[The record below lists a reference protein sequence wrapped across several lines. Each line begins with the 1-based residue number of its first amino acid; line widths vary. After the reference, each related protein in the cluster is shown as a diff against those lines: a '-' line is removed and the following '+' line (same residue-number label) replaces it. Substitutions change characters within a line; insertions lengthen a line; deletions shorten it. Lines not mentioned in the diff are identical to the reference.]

1 MYRIIKVSDGTE
13 IGVTDAIEFIRY
25 GKNGCFVPAAQD
37 EAIGV
42 AYNCIPYNLIGHD
55 EIEGADT
62 VVVSEI
68 GGAKL
73 MKEKLRNMYEEGL
86 LDTTGLLNAVAKDW
100 ITITDVI
107 EIVGEDNALSVVMSA
122 KLSEISNACN
132 AVIVNGVDIKF
143 GEETVHFNLSIEDQS
158 NINNL
163 FRVVELGGTEYPY
176 QADGGVCR
184 IYTASEIAA
193 IYIAAQT
200 LITTQTTYHN
210 ELSSMYRH

>member
-1 MYRIIKVSDGTE
+1 
-13 IGVTDAIEFIRY
+13 
-25 GKNGCFVPAAQD
+25 
-37 EAIGV
+37 
-42 AYNCIPYNLIGHD
+42 
-55 EIEGADT
+55 
-62 VVVSEI
+62 
-68 GGAKL
+68 

-143 GEETVHFNLSIEDQS
+143 GEENVHFNLSIEDQS

-163 FRVVELGGTEYPY
+163 FRVVELGGTEFPY

-184 IYTASEIAA
+184 IYTAAEIAA

-210 ELSSMYRH
+210 ELKQYVQTLTSAEEVSAIQYGMTLPEPYLTEMNEKLAVAQQQMQAIVDRMQQAAATNQA

>member
-1 MYRIIKVSDGTE
+1 
-13 IGVTDAIEFIRY
+13 
-25 GKNGCFVPAAQD
+25 
-37 EAIGV
+37 
-42 AYNCIPYNLIGHD
+42 
-55 EIEGADT
+55 
-62 VVVSEI
+62 
-68 GGAKL
+68 
-73 MKEKLRNMYEEGL
+73 MKEKLRNMYEESL
-86 LDTTGLLNAVAKDW
+86 IDTTALLNAVAKNW
-100 ITITDVI
+100 ITIADVI

-122 KLSEISNACN
+122 NLSEISNACN

-163 FRVVELGGTEYPY
+163 FRVVELGGTEFPY

-184 IYTASEIAA
+184 IYTAAEIAA

-210 ELSSMYRH
+210 ELKQYVQTLTDVEEVSAVQYGMTLPEPYLTEMNEKLSVAQQQMQAIVGRMQQAAATNQA

>member
-1 MYRIIKVSDGTE
+1 
-13 IGVTDAIEFIRY
+13 
-25 GKNGCFVPAAQD
+25 
-37 EAIGV
+37 
-42 AYNCIPYNLIGHD
+42 
-55 EIEGADT
+55 
-62 VVVSEI
+62 
-68 GGAKL
+68 
-73 MKEKLRNMYEEGL
+73 MKEKLRNMYEESL
-86 LDTTGLLNAVAKDW
+86 IDTTALLNAVAKNW
-100 ITITDVI
+100 ITIADVI

-143 GEETVHFNLSIEDQS
+143 GEEMVHFNLSIEDQS

-163 FRVVELGGTEYPY
+163 FRVVELGGTEFPY

-184 IYTASEIAA
+184 IYTAAEIAA

-210 ELSSMYRH
+210 ELKQYVQTLTDVEEVSAVQYGMTLPEPYLTEMNEKLSVAQQQMQAIVGRMQQAAATNQA

>member
-1 MYRIIKVSDGTE
+1 
-13 IGVTDAIEFIRY
+13 
-25 GKNGCFVPAAQD
+25 
-37 EAIGV
+37 
-42 AYNCIPYNLIGHD
+42 
-55 EIEGADT
+55 
-62 VVVSEI
+62 
-68 GGAKL
+68 
-73 MKEKLRNMYEEGL
+73 MKEKIRNMYEEGL

-143 GEETVHFNLSIEDQS
+143 GEENVHFNLSIEDQS

-163 FRVVELGGTEYPY
+163 FRVVELGGTEFPY

-184 IYTASEIAA
+184 IYTAAEIAA

-210 ELSSMYRH
+210 ELKQYVQTLTSAEEVSAIQYGMTLPEPYLTEMNEKLAVAQQQMQAIVGRMQQAAATNQA

>member
-1 MYRIIKVSDGTE
+1 
-13 IGVTDAIEFIRY
+13 
-25 GKNGCFVPAAQD
+25 
-37 EAIGV
+37 
-42 AYNCIPYNLIGHD
+42 
-55 EIEGADT
+55 
-62 VVVSEI
+62 
-68 GGAKL
+68 

-143 GEETVHFNLSIEDQS
+143 GEENVHFNLSIEDQS

-163 FRVVELGGTEYPY
+163 FRVVELGGTEFPY

-184 IYTASEIAA
+184 IYTAAEIAA
-193 IYIAAQT
+193 IYIAVQT

-210 ELSSMYRH
+210 ELKQYVQTLTSAEEVSAIQYGMTLPEPYLTEMNEKLAVAQQQMQAIVGRMQQAAATNQA

>member
-1 MYRIIKVSDGTE
+1 
-13 IGVTDAIEFIRY
+13 
-25 GKNGCFVPAAQD
+25 
-37 EAIGV
+37 
-42 AYNCIPYNLIGHD
+42 
-55 EIEGADT
+55 
-62 VVVSEI
+62 
-68 GGAKL
+68 

-143 GEETVHFNLSIEDQS
+143 GEENVHFNLSIEDQS

-163 FRVVELGGTEYPY
+163 FRVVELGGTEFPY

-184 IYTASEIAA
+184 IYTAAEIAA

-210 ELSSMYRH
+210 ELKQYVQTLTSAEEVSAIQYGMTLPEPYLTEMNEKLVVAQQQMQAIVGRMQQAAATNQA

>member
-1 MYRIIKVSDGTE
+1 
-13 IGVTDAIEFIRY
+13 
-25 GKNGCFVPAAQD
+25 
-37 EAIGV
+37 
-42 AYNCIPYNLIGHD
+42 
-55 EIEGADT
+55 
-62 VVVSEI
+62 
-68 GGAKL
+68 
-73 MKEKLRNMYEEGL
+73 MKEKLRNIYEEGL

-143 GEETVHFNLSIEDQS
+143 GEENVHFNLSIEDQS

-163 FRVVELGGTEYPY
+163 FRVVELGGTEFPY

-184 IYTASEIAA
+184 IYTAAEIAA

-210 ELSSMYRH
+210 ELKQYVQTLTSAEEVSAIQYGMTLPEPYLTEMNEKLAVAQQQMQAIVGRMQQAAATNQA

>member
-1 MYRIIKVSDGTE
+1 
-13 IGVTDAIEFIRY
+13 
-25 GKNGCFVPAAQD
+25 
-37 EAIGV
+37 
-42 AYNCIPYNLIGHD
+42 
-55 EIEGADT
+55 
-62 VVVSEI
+62 
-68 GGAKL
+68 
-73 MKEKLRNMYEEGL
+73 MKEKLRNMYEESL
-86 LDTTGLLNAVAKDW
+86 IDTTALLNAVAKNW
-100 ITITDVI
+100 ITIADVI
-107 EIVGEDNALSVVMSA
+107 EIVGEDNALYVVMSA

-163 FRVVELGGTEYPY
+163 LRVVELGGTEFPY

-184 IYTASEIAA
+184 IYTAAEIAA

-210 ELSSMYRH
+210 ELKQYVQTLTDVEEVSAVQYGMTLPEPYLTEMNEKLSVAQQQMQAIVGRMQQAAATNQA

>member
-1 MYRIIKVSDGTE
+1 
-13 IGVTDAIEFIRY
+13 
-25 GKNGCFVPAAQD
+25 
-37 EAIGV
+37 
-42 AYNCIPYNLIGHD
+42 
-55 EIEGADT
+55 
-62 VVVSEI
+62 
-68 GGAKL
+68 

-100 ITITDVI
+100 ITITDVV

-143 GEETVHFNLSIEDQS
+143 GEENVHFNLSIEDQS

-163 FRVVELGGTEYPY
+163 FRVVELGGTEFPY

-184 IYTASEIAA
+184 IYTAAEIAA

-210 ELSSMYRH
+210 ELKQYVQTLTSAEEVSAIQYGMTLPEPYLTEMNEKLTVAQQQMQAIVGRMQQAAATNQA

>member
-1 MYRIIKVSDGTE
+1 
-13 IGVTDAIEFIRY
+13 
-25 GKNGCFVPAAQD
+25 
-37 EAIGV
+37 
-42 AYNCIPYNLIGHD
+42 
-55 EIEGADT
+55 
-62 VVVSEI
+62 
-68 GGAKL
+68 

-163 FRVVELGGTEYPY
+163 FRVVELGGTEFPY

-184 IYTASEIAA
+184 IYTAAEIAA

-210 ELSSMYRH
+210 ELKQYVQTLTDVEEVSAVQYGMTLPEPYLTEMNEKLSVAQQQMQAIVGRMQQAAANAGAGE

>member
-1 MYRIIKVSDGTE
+1 
-13 IGVTDAIEFIRY
+13 
-25 GKNGCFVPAAQD
+25 
-37 EAIGV
+37 
-42 AYNCIPYNLIGHD
+42 
-55 EIEGADT
+55 
-62 VVVSEI
+62 
-68 GGAKL
+68 
-73 MKEKLRNMYEEGL
+73 MKEKLRNMYEESL
-86 LDTTGLLNAVAKDW
+86 IDTTALLNAVAKNW
-100 ITITDVI
+100 ITIADVI

-163 FRVVELGGTEYPY
+163 FRVVELGGTEFPY
-176 QADGGVCR
+176 QADGVVCR
-184 IYTASEIAA
+184 IYTAAEIAA

-210 ELSSMYRH
+210 ELKQYVQTLTDVEEVSAVQYGMTLPEPYLTEMNEKLSVAQQQMQAIVGRMQQAAATNQA

>member
-1 MYRIIKVSDGTE
+1 
-13 IGVTDAIEFIRY
+13 
-25 GKNGCFVPAAQD
+25 
-37 EAIGV
+37 
-42 AYNCIPYNLIGHD
+42 
-55 EIEGADT
+55 
-62 VVVSEI
+62 
-68 GGAKL
+68 

-107 EIVGEDNALSVVMSA
+107 EIVGKDNALSVVMSA

-143 GEETVHFNLSIEDQS
+143 GEENVHFNLSIEDQS

-163 FRVVELGGTEYPY
+163 FRVVELGGTEFPY

-184 IYTASEIAA
+184 IYTAAEIAA

-210 ELSSMYRH
+210 ELKQYVQTLTSAEEVSAIQYGMTLPEPYLTEMNEKLAVAQQQMQAIVGRMQQAAATNQA

>member
-1 MYRIIKVSDGTE
+1 
-13 IGVTDAIEFIRY
+13 
-25 GKNGCFVPAAQD
+25 
-37 EAIGV
+37 
-42 AYNCIPYNLIGHD
+42 
-55 EIEGADT
+55 
-62 VVVSEI
+62 
-68 GGAKL
+68 

-143 GEETVHFNLSIEDQS
+143 GEENVHFNLSIEDQS

-163 FRVVELGGTEYPY
+163 FRVVELGGTEFPY

-184 IYTASEIAA
+184 IYTAAEIAA

-210 ELSSMYRH
+210 ELKQYVQTLTSAEEVSAIQYGMTLPEPYLTEMNEKLAVAQQQMQAIVGRMQQAASTNQA

>member
-1 MYRIIKVSDGTE
+1 
-13 IGVTDAIEFIRY
+13 
-25 GKNGCFVPAAQD
+25 
-37 EAIGV
+37 
-42 AYNCIPYNLIGHD
+42 
-55 EIEGADT
+55 
-62 VVVSEI
+62 
-68 GGAKL
+68 

-143 GEETVHFNLSIEDQS
+143 GEENVHFNLSIEDQS

-163 FRVVELGGTEYPY
+163 FRVVELGGTEFPY

-184 IYTASEIAA
+184 IYTAAEIAA

-210 ELSSMYRH
+210 ELKQYVQTLTSAEEVSAIQYGITLPEPYLTEMNEKLAVAQQQMQAIVGRMQQAAATNQA

>member
-1 MYRIIKVSDGTE
+1 
-13 IGVTDAIEFIRY
+13 
-25 GKNGCFVPAAQD
+25 
-37 EAIGV
+37 
-42 AYNCIPYNLIGHD
+42 
-55 EIEGADT
+55 
-62 VVVSEI
+62 
-68 GGAKL
+68 

-143 GEETVHFNLSIEDQS
+143 GEENVHFNLSIEDQS

-163 FRVVELGGTEYPY
+163 FRVVELGGTEFPY

-184 IYTASEIAA
+184 IYTAAEIAA

-210 ELSSMYRH
+210 ELKQYVQTLTDVEEVSAVQYGMTLPEPYLTEMIEKLSVAQQQMQAIVGRMQQAAATNQA

>member
-1 MYRIIKVSDGTE
+1 
-13 IGVTDAIEFIRY
+13 
-25 GKNGCFVPAAQD
+25 
-37 EAIGV
+37 
-42 AYNCIPYNLIGHD
+42 
-55 EIEGADT
+55 
-62 VVVSEI
+62 
-68 GGAKL
+68 

-86 LDTTGLLNAVAKDW
+86 IDTTALLNAVAKNW
-100 ITITDVI
+100 ITIADVI

-163 FRVVELGGTEYPY
+163 FRVVELGGTEFPY

-184 IYTASEIAA
+184 IYTAAEIAA

-210 ELSSMYRH
+210 ELKQYVQTLTDVEEVSAVQYGMTLPEPYLTEMNEKLTVAQQQMQAIVGRMQQAAANAGAGE

>member
-1 MYRIIKVSDGTE
+1 
-13 IGVTDAIEFIRY
+13 
-25 GKNGCFVPAAQD
+25 
-37 EAIGV
+37 
-42 AYNCIPYNLIGHD
+42 
-55 EIEGADT
+55 
-62 VVVSEI
+62 
-68 GGAKL
+68 
-73 MKEKLRNMYEEGL
+73 MKEKLRNMYEESL
-86 LDTTGLLNAVAKDW
+86 IDTTALLNAVAKSW
-100 ITITDVI
+100 ITIADVI

-163 FRVVELGGTEYPY
+163 FRVVELGGTEFPY

-184 IYTASEIAA
+184 IYTAAEIAA

-210 ELSSMYRH
+210 ELKQYVQTLTDVEEVSAVQYGMTLPEPYLTEMNEKLSVAQQQMQAIVGRMQQAAATNQA

>member
-1 MYRIIKVSDGTE
+1 
-13 IGVTDAIEFIRY
+13 
-25 GKNGCFVPAAQD
+25 
-37 EAIGV
+37 
-42 AYNCIPYNLIGHD
+42 
-55 EIEGADT
+55 
-62 VVVSEI
+62 
-68 GGAKL
+68 

-143 GEETVHFNLSIEDQS
+143 GEENVHFNLSIEDQS

-163 FRVVELGGTEYPY
+163 FRVVELGGTEFPY

-184 IYTASEIAA
+184 IYTAAEIAA

-210 ELSSMYRH
+210 ELKQYVQTLTSAEEVSAIQYGMTLPEPYLTEMNEKLAVAQQQMQAIVGKMQQAAATNQA

>member
-1 MYRIIKVSDGTE
+1 
-13 IGVTDAIEFIRY
+13 
-25 GKNGCFVPAAQD
+25 
-37 EAIGV
+37 
-42 AYNCIPYNLIGHD
+42 
-55 EIEGADT
+55 
-62 VVVSEI
+62 
-68 GGAKL
+68 

-143 GEETVHFNLSIEDQS
+143 GEENVHFNLSSEDQS

-163 FRVVELGGTEYPY
+163 FRVVELGGTEFPY

-184 IYTASEIAA
+184 IYTAAEIAA

-210 ELSSMYRH
+210 ELKQYVQTLTSAEEVSAIQYGMTLPEPYLTEMNEKLAVAQQQMQAIVGRMQQAAATNQA

>member
-1 MYRIIKVSDGTE
+1 
-13 IGVTDAIEFIRY
+13 
-25 GKNGCFVPAAQD
+25 
-37 EAIGV
+37 
-42 AYNCIPYNLIGHD
+42 
-55 EIEGADT
+55 
-62 VVVSEI
+62 
-68 GGAKL
+68 

-143 GEETVHFNLSIEDQS
+143 GEENVHFNLSIEDQS

-163 FRVVELGGTEYPY
+163 FRVVELGGTEFPY

-184 IYTASEIAA
+184 IYTAAEIAA
-193 IYIAAQT
+193 IYIAEQT

-210 ELSSMYRH
+210 ELKQYVQTLTSAEEVSAIQYGMTLPEPYLTEMNEKLAVAQQQMQAIVGRMQQAAATNQV

>member
-1 MYRIIKVSDGTE
+1 
-13 IGVTDAIEFIRY
+13 
-25 GKNGCFVPAAQD
+25 
-37 EAIGV
+37 
-42 AYNCIPYNLIGHD
+42 
-55 EIEGADT
+55 
-62 VVVSEI
+62 
-68 GGAKL
+68 

-143 GEETVHFNLSIEDQS
+143 GEENVHFNLSIEDQS

-163 FRVVELGGTEYPY
+163 FRVVELGGTEFPY

-184 IYTASEIAA
+184 IYTAAEIAA

-210 ELSSMYRH
+210 ELKQYVQTLTSAEEVSSIQYGMTLPEPYLTEMNEKLAVAQQQMQAIVGRMQQAAATNQV

>member
-1 MYRIIKVSDGTE
+1 
-13 IGVTDAIEFIRY
+13 
-25 GKNGCFVPAAQD
+25 
-37 EAIGV
+37 
-42 AYNCIPYNLIGHD
+42 
-55 EIEGADT
+55 
-62 VVVSEI
+62 
-68 GGAKL
+68 

-143 GEETVHFNLSIEDQS
+143 GEENVHFNLSIEDQS

-163 FRVVELGGTEYPY
+163 FRVVELGGTEFPY

-184 IYTASEIAA
+184 IYTAAEIAA

-210 ELSSMYRH
+210 ELKQYVQTLTSADEVSAIQYGMTLPEPYLTEMNEKLAVAQQQMQAIVGRMQQAAATNQA

>member
-1 MYRIIKVSDGTE
+1 
-13 IGVTDAIEFIRY
+13 
-25 GKNGCFVPAAQD
+25 
-37 EAIGV
+37 
-42 AYNCIPYNLIGHD
+42 
-55 EIEGADT
+55 
-62 VVVSEI
+62 
-68 GGAKL
+68 

-184 IYTASEIAA
+184 IYTAVEIAA

-210 ELSSMYRH
+210 ELKQYVQTLTSAEEVSAIQYGMTLPEPYLTEMNEKLTVAQQQMQAIVDRMQQAAATNQA

>member
-1 MYRIIKVSDGTE
+1 
-13 IGVTDAIEFIRY
+13 
-25 GKNGCFVPAAQD
+25 
-37 EAIGV
+37 
-42 AYNCIPYNLIGHD
+42 
-55 EIEGADT
+55 
-62 VVVSEI
+62 
-68 GGAKL
+68 

-100 ITITDVI
+100 ITITDVT

-143 GEETVHFNLSIEDQS
+143 GEENVHFNLSIEDQS

-163 FRVVELGGTEYPY
+163 FRVVELGGTEFPY

-184 IYTASEIAA
+184 IYTAAEIAA

-210 ELSSMYRH
+210 ELKQYVQTLTSAEEVSAIQYGMTLPEPYLTEMNEKLAVAQQQMQAIVGRMQQAAATNQA

>member
-1 MYRIIKVSDGTE
+1 
-13 IGVTDAIEFIRY
+13 
-25 GKNGCFVPAAQD
+25 
-37 EAIGV
+37 
-42 AYNCIPYNLIGHD
+42 
-55 EIEGADT
+55 
-62 VVVSEI
+62 
-68 GGAKL
+68 

-107 EIVGEDNALSVVMSA
+107 EIVGEDNALFVVMSA

-184 IYTASEIAA
+184 IYTAAEIAA

-210 ELSSMYRH
+210 ELKQYVQTLTSAEEVSAIQYGMTLPEPYLTEMNEKLTVAQQQMQAIVGRMQQAAATNQA

>member
-1 MYRIIKVSDGTE
+1 
-13 IGVTDAIEFIRY
+13 
-25 GKNGCFVPAAQD
+25 
-37 EAIGV
+37 
-42 AYNCIPYNLIGHD
+42 
-55 EIEGADT
+55 
-62 VVVSEI
+62 
-68 GGAKL
+68 

-143 GEETVHFNLSIEDQS
+143 GEENVHFNLSIEDQS

-163 FRVVELGGTEYPY
+163 FRVVELGGTEFPY

-184 IYTASEIAA
+184 IYTAAEIAS

-210 ELSSMYRH
+210 ELKQYVQTLTSAEEVSAIQYGMTLPEPYLTEMNEKLAVAQQQMQAIVGRMQQAAATNQA

>member
-1 MYRIIKVSDGTE
+1 
-13 IGVTDAIEFIRY
+13 
-25 GKNGCFVPAAQD
+25 
-37 EAIGV
+37 
-42 AYNCIPYNLIGHD
+42 
-55 EIEGADT
+55 
-62 VVVSEI
+62 
-68 GGAKL
+68 
-73 MKEKLRNMYEEGL
+73 MKEKLRNMYEESL
-86 LDTTGLLNAVAKDW
+86 IDTTALLNAVAKNW
-100 ITITDVI
+100 ITIADVI

-163 FRVVELGGTEYPY
+163 FRVVELGGTEFPY

-184 IYTASEIAA
+184 IYTAAEIAA
-193 IYIAAQT
+193 ICIAAQT

-210 ELSSMYRH
+210 ELKQYVQTLTDVEEVSAVQYGMTLPEPYLTEMNEKLSVAQQQMQAIVGRMQQAAATNQA

>member
-1 MYRIIKVSDGTE
+1 
-13 IGVTDAIEFIRY
+13 
-25 GKNGCFVPAAQD
+25 
-37 EAIGV
+37 
-42 AYNCIPYNLIGHD
+42 
-55 EIEGADT
+55 
-62 VVVSEI
+62 
-68 GGAKL
+68 

-107 EIVGEDNALSVVMSA
+107 EIVGEDDALSVVMSA

-143 GEETVHFNLSIEDQS
+143 GEENVHFNLSIEDQS

-163 FRVVELGGTEYPY
+163 FRVVELGGTEFPY

-184 IYTASEIAA
+184 IYTAAEIAA

-210 ELSSMYRH
+210 ELKQYVQTLTSAEEVSAIQYGMTLPEPYLTEMNEKLAVAQQQMQAIVGRMQQAAANVGTGE

>member
-1 MYRIIKVSDGTE
+1 
-13 IGVTDAIEFIRY
+13 
-25 GKNGCFVPAAQD
+25 
-37 EAIGV
+37 
-42 AYNCIPYNLIGHD
+42 
-55 EIEGADT
+55 
-62 VVVSEI
+62 
-68 GGAKL
+68 

-184 IYTASEIAA
+184 IYTAAEIAA

-210 ELSSMYRH
+210 ELKQYVQTLTSAEEVSAIQYGMTLPEPYLTEMNEKLTVAQQLSLIHI

>member
-1 MYRIIKVSDGTE
+1 
-13 IGVTDAIEFIRY
+13 
-25 GKNGCFVPAAQD
+25 
-37 EAIGV
+37 
-42 AYNCIPYNLIGHD
+42 
-55 EIEGADT
+55 
-62 VVVSEI
+62 
-68 GGAKL
+68 

-143 GEETVHFNLSIEDQS
+143 GEENVHFNLSIEDQS

-163 FRVVELGGTEYPY
+163 FRVVELGGTEFPY

-184 IYTASEIAA
+184 IYTAAEIAA

-200 LITTQTTYHN
+200 FITTQTTYHN
-210 ELSSMYRH
+210 ELKQYVQTLTSAEEVSAIQYGMTLPEPYLTEMNEKLAVAQQQMQAIVGRMQQAAATNQA

>member
-1 MYRIIKVSDGTE
+1 
-13 IGVTDAIEFIRY
+13 
-25 GKNGCFVPAAQD
+25 
-37 EAIGV
+37 
-42 AYNCIPYNLIGHD
+42 
-55 EIEGADT
+55 
-62 VVVSEI
+62 
-68 GGAKL
+68 
-73 MKEKLRNMYEEGL
+73 MKEKLRNMYEESL
-86 LDTTGLLNAVAKDW
+86 IDTTALLNAVAKNW
-100 ITITDVI
+100 ITIADVI

-163 FRVVELGGTEYPY
+163 FRVVELGGTEFPY

-184 IYTASEIAA
+184 IYTAAEIAA

-210 ELSSMYRH
+210 ELKQYVQTLTSAEEVSAIQYGMTLPEPYLTEMNEKLTVAQQQMQAIVDRMQQAAATNQA